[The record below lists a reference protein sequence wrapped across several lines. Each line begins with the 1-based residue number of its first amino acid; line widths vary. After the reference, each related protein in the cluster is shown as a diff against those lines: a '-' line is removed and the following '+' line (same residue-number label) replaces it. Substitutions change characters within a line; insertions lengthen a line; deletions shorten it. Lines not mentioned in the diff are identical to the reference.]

1 MCIFRSPTP
10 TNVPA
15 PPAITPRVDKDT
27 SLPTKK
33 EVVDSDTKADVSYGT
48 GAKKTSPGAGKKTGT
63 DALKIKL
70 NTGGD
75 AGSATGGL
83 NV

>member
-15 PPAITPRVDKDT
+15 PPAITPRIEKDT
-27 SLPTKK
+27 SLTAKK
-33 EVVDSDTKADVSYGT
+33 EVIDSDTKADISYGT

-63 DALKIKL
+63 AALKIKL
-70 NTGGD
+70 NTGAD
-75 AGSATGGL
+75 TGSTTGGL